1 MKKIELVKRSD
12 GSFIPGHNSDHEA
25 CKRVAPGDS
34 IEGRIGSVR
43 NLRFHKKFFALIKY
57 VFHHMNEQ
65 SQLMIPS
72 EEALRYELLRLAGY
86 WDSHVTL
93 YGATVLRPKSIAFDS
108 MDQFEFEKVYS
119 DILDVALKYFV
130 SEVDE
135 RELLEFM

>member
-57 VFHHMNEQ
+57 VHHHMIED
-65 SQLMIPS
+65 LAAKYPTTD
-72 EEALRYELLRLAGY
+72 ALRYELTRIAGY
-86 WDSHVTL
+86 WEPHVT
-93 YGATVLRPKSIAFDS
+93 YDGTTIYKPKSLAFDS
-108 MDQFEFEKVYS
+108 MGEDEFKEVYR
-119 DILDVALKYFV
+119 DVLDVALKYFV

-135 RELLEFM
+135 QELLEFM